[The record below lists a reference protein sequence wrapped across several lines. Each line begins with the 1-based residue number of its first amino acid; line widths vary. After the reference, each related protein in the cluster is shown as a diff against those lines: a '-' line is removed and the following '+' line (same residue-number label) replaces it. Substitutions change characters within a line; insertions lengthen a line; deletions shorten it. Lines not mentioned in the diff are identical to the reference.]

1 MMLLKT
7 VRFALLTLGS
17 LLANPPAFSQDYPNK
32 PIKVVVPYTP
42 GGSVDNTCRLIT
54 DQLQKQLGQ
63 SVVVENKPGASGMI
77 GSLEVMR
84 AAPDGYTLLCHAS
97 SQVYMPLVVKRKT
110 YDAEKD
116 FTSIAQIGTVPLVVV
131 TAPAFEAANLKD
143 LVTLARKN
151 PGKYTW
157 STSGLGTASHL
168 SEEMLNRG
176 LGMNMEIISYKGAV
190 PQLTDVMGGHVTA
203 AISPMPG
210 VSGFIRSGR
219 LKAIAVTS
227 DKRVPVMPDVPTV
240 SESGLTGFEMYSWY
254 GLWGPANLP
263 KPIVEKIYAEVA
275 TALRNESVRARMKE
289 LDFEPSTATTAEFE
303 KIVRDEIARVGAVAK
318 AANISLD

>member
-1 MMLLKT
+1 MNKLIIS
-7 VRFALLTLGS
+7 S
-17 LLANPPAFSQDYPNK
+17 LLCASVFASGIVLAQEYPNK

-42 GGSVDNTCRLIT
+42 GGSVDNTCRLLT

-63 SVVVENKPGASGMI
+63 PIVIENKPGASGMI
-77 GSLEVMR
+77 GSTEVMR

-110 YDAEKD
+110 YDPVKD
-116 FTSIAQIGTVPLVVV
+116 FTSIAQIGYVPLVVV
-131 TAPAFEAANLKD
+131 TYPKFEADDLKG
-143 LVTLARKN
+143 LVALAQKS

-157 STSGLGTASHL
+157 STSGLGTSSHL

-176 LGMNMEIISYKGAV
+176 LKMNMEIISYKGAV

-219 LKAIAVTS
+219 LKALAVTS
-227 DKRVPVMPDVPTV
+227 NKRLDAMPAIPTV
-240 SESGLTGFEMYSWY
+240 QESGLPGFEMYSWY

-263 KPIVEKIYAEVA
+263 EAVVNKLSKEVA
-275 TALRNESVRARMKE
+275 IALKNKGVRDRLSE
-289 LDFEPSTATTAEFE
+289 LDFEPSTATQAQFE
-303 KIVRDEIARVGAVAK
+303 KIVRDEVAKISAVARE
-318 AANISLD
+318 ANISLD

>member
-1 MMLLKT
+1 MKKLIVLLLLCAS
-7 VRFALLTLGS
+7 VFAS
-17 LLANPPAFSQDYPNK
+17 EVVLAQEYPNK

-42 GGSVDNTCRLIT
+42 GGSVDNTCRLLT

-63 SVVVENKPGASGMI
+63 PIVIENKPGASGSI
-77 GSLEVMR
+77 GSIEVMR

-97 SQVYMPLVVKRKT
+97 SQVYLPLVVKRKT

-116 FTSIAQIGTVPLVVV
+116 FTSVAQIGYVPLVVV
-131 TAPAFEAANLKD
+131 TYPKFEADD
-143 LVTLARKN
+143 LQGLVALAQKS

-157 STSGLGTASHL
+157 STSGLGTSSHL

-176 LGMNMEIISYKGAV
+176 LKMNMEIISYKGAV

-210 VSGFIRSGR
+210 VSGFIRSGH
-219 LKAIAVTS
+219 LKVLAVTS
-227 DKRVPVMPDVPTV
+227 EKRLAAMPNIPTV
-240 SESGLTGFEMYSWY
+240 SESGLPGFEMYSWY

-263 KPIVEKIYAEVA
+263 ESVVNKLSTEVA
-275 TALRNESVRARMKE
+275 IALKNKGVRDRMGE
-289 LDFEPSTATTAEFE
+289 LDFEPSTATQAQFV
-303 KIVRDEIARVGAVAK
+303 KIVKDEIAKIGAVARE
-318 AANISLD
+318 ANISLD

>member
-1 MMLLKT
+1 MNKLIISFLLCASA
-7 VRFALLTLGS
+7 FAS
-17 LLANPPAFSQDYPNK
+17 EVVLAQEYPSK

-42 GGSVDNTCRLIT
+42 GGSVDNTCRLLT

-63 SVVVENKPGASGMI
+63 PIVIENKPGASGAI
-77 GSLEVMR
+77 GSVEVMK

-97 SQVYMPLVVKRKT
+97 SQVYLPLVVKRKT

-116 FTSIAQIGTVPLVVV
+116 FTSIAQIGNVPLAVV
-131 TAPAFEAANLKD
+131 TYPKFEADDLKG
-143 LVTLARKN
+143 LVALAQKS

-157 STSGLGTASHL
+157 STSGLGTSSHL

-176 LGMNMEIISYKGAV
+176 LKMNMEIISYKGAV

-210 VSGFIRSGR
+210 VSGFIKSGH
-219 LKAIAVTS
+219 LKVLAVTS
-227 DKRVPVMPDVPTV
+227 DKRLDVMPNIPTV
-240 SESGLTGFEMYSWY
+240 AESGLPGFEMYSWY

-263 KPIVEKIYAEVA
+263 ESVVNKLSTEVA
-275 TALRNESVRARMKE
+275 IALKNKGVRDRMAE
-289 LDFEPSTATTAEFE
+289 LDFEPSTATQAQFV
-303 KIVRDEIARVGAVAK
+303 KIVKDEIAKIGAVARE
-318 AANISLD
+318 ANISLE

>member
-1 MMLLKT
+1 MNKLIIS
-7 VRFALLTLGS
+7 S
-17 LLANPPAFSQDYPNK
+17 LLCASVFASGIVLAQEYPNK

-42 GGSVDNTCRLIT
+42 GGSVDNTCRLLT

-63 SVVVENKPGASGMI
+63 PVVIENKPGASGMI
-77 GSLEVMR
+77 GSTEVMR

-110 YDAEKD
+110 YDPVKD
-116 FTSIAQIGTVPLVVV
+116 FTSIAQIGYVPLVVV
-131 TAPAFEAANLKD
+131 TYPKFEADDLKG
-143 LVTLARKN
+143 LVALAQKS

-157 STSGLGTASHL
+157 STSGLGTSSHL

-176 LGMNMEIISYKGAV
+176 LKMNMEIISYKGAV

-219 LKAIAVTS
+219 LKALAVTS
-227 DKRVPVMPDVPTV
+227 NKRLDAMPAIPTV
-240 SESGLTGFEMYSWY
+240 QESGLPGFEMYSWY

-263 KPIVEKIYAEVA
+263 EAVVNKLSKEVA
-275 TALRNESVRARMKE
+275 IALKNKGVRDRLSE
-289 LDFEPSTATTAEFE
+289 LDFEPSTATQAQFE
-303 KIVRDEIARVGAVAK
+303 KIVRDEVAKISAVARE
-318 AANISLD
+318 ANISLD

>member
-1 MMLLKT
+1 MNKLIVPLLLC
-7 VRFALLTLGS
+7 AS
-17 LLANPPAFSQDYPNK
+17 LLASDIVLAQGYPSK

-42 GGSVDNTCRLIT
+42 GGSVDNTCRLLT

-63 SVVVENKPGASGMI
+63 PVIIENKPGASGSI

-97 SQVYMPLVVKRKT
+97 SQVYLPLVVKRKT

-116 FTSIAQIGTVPLVVV
+116 FTSVAQIGYVPLVVV
-131 TAPAFEAANLKD
+131 TYPKFEADD
-143 LVTLARKN
+143 LQGLVALAQKS

-157 STSGLGTASHL
+157 STSGLGTSSHL

-176 LGMNMEIISYKGAV
+176 LKMNMEIISYKGAG

-210 VSGFIRSGR
+210 VSGFIRSGH
-219 LKAIAVTS
+219 LKVLAVTG
-227 DKRVPVMPDVPTV
+227 DKRMAALPNIPTV
-240 SESGLTGFEMYSWY
+240 AESGLPGFEMYSGY

-263 KPIVEKIYAEVA
+263 EAVLNKLSTEVA
-275 TALRNESVRARMKE
+275 IALRNKGVRDRMGE
-289 LDFEPSTATTAEFE
+289 LDFEPSTATQAQFVQ
-303 KIVRDEIARVGAVAK
+303 IVKDEIAKIGAVARE
-318 AANISLD
+318 ANISLD

>member
-1 MMLLKT
+1 VKKLIVPLLLCASICASDI
-7 VRFALLTLGS
+7 V
-17 LLANPPAFSQDYPNK
+17 LAQGYPTK

-42 GGSVDNTCRLIT
+42 GGSVDNTCRLLT

-63 SVVVENKPGASGMI
+63 PVIIENKPGASGSI

-97 SQVYMPLVVKRKT
+97 SQVYLPLVVKRKT

-116 FTSIAQIGTVPLVVV
+116 FTSIAQIGYVPLVVV
-131 TAPAFEAANLKD
+131 TYPKFEADD
-143 LVTLARKN
+143 LQGLVALAQKS

-157 STSGLGTASHL
+157 STSGLGTSSHL

-176 LGMNMEIISYKGAV
+176 LKMNMEIISYKGAV

-210 VSGFIRSGR
+210 VSGFIRSGH
-219 LKAIAVTS
+219 LKVLAVTG
-227 DKRVPVMPDVPTV
+227 DKRMAALPNIPTV
-240 SESGLTGFEMYSWY
+240 AESGLPGFEMYSWY

-263 KPIVEKIYAEVA
+263 EAVLNKLSTEVA
-275 TALRNESVRARMKE
+275 IALRNKGVRDRMGE
-289 LDFEPSTATTAEFE
+289 LDFEPSTATQAQFVQ
-303 KIVRDEIARVGAVAK
+303 IVKDEIAKIGAVARE
-318 AANISLD
+318 ANISLD

>member
-1 MMLLKT
+1 MNKLIIS
-7 VRFALLTLGS
+7 S
-17 LLANPPAFSQDYPNK
+17 LLCASVFASGIVLAQEYPNK

-42 GGSVDNTCRLIT
+42 GGSVDNTCRLLT

-63 SVVVENKPGASGMI
+63 PVIIENKPGASGSI

-110 YDAEKD
+110 YDPVKD
-116 FTSIAQIGTVPLVVV
+116 FTSIAQIGYVPLVVV
-131 TAPAFEAANLKD
+131 TYPKFEADDLKG
-143 LVTLARKN
+143 LVALAQKS

-157 STSGLGTASHL
+157 STSGLGTSSHL

-176 LGMNMEIISYKGAV
+176 LKMNMEIISYKGAV

-219 LKAIAVTS
+219 LKALAVTS
-227 DKRVPVMPDVPTV
+227 NKRLDAMPAIPTV
-240 SESGLTGFEMYSWY
+240 QESGLPGFEMYSWY

-263 KPIVEKIYAEVA
+263 EAVVNKLSKEVA
-275 TALRNESVRARMKE
+275 IALKNKGVRDRLSE
-289 LDFEPSTATTAEFE
+289 LDFEPSTATQAQFE
-303 KIVRDEIARVGAVAK
+303 KIVRDEVAKISAVARE
-318 AANISLD
+318 ANISLD

>member
-1 MMLLKT
+1 MNKLIVPLLLC
-7 VRFALLTLGS
+7 AS
-17 LLANPPAFSQDYPNK
+17 ILASDIVLAQGYPSK

-42 GGSVDNTCRLIT
+42 GGSVDNTCRLLT

-63 SVVVENKPGASGMI
+63 PVIIENKPGASGSI

-97 SQVYMPLVVKRKT
+97 SQVYLPLVVKRKT

-116 FTSIAQIGTVPLVVV
+116 FTSVAQIGYVPLVVV
-131 TAPAFEAANLKD
+131 TYPKFEADD
-143 LVTLARKN
+143 LQGLVALAQKS

-157 STSGLGTASHL
+157 STSGLGTSSHL

-176 LGMNMEIISYKGAV
+176 LKMNMEIISYKGAV

-210 VSGFIRSGR
+210 VSGFIRSGH
-219 LKAIAVTS
+219 LKVLAVTG
-227 DKRVPVMPDVPTV
+227 DKRMAALPNIPTV
-240 SESGLTGFEMYSWY
+240 AESGLPGFEMYSWY

-263 KPIVEKIYAEVA
+263 ESVVNKLSKEVA
-275 TALRNESVRARMKE
+275 IALKNKGVRDRLSE
-289 LDFEPSTATTAEFE
+289 LDFEPSTATQTQFE
-303 KIVRDEIARVGAVAK
+303 KIVRDEVAKISAVARE
-318 AANISLD
+318 ANISLD

>member
-1 MMLLKT
+1 MNKLIILLSLC
-7 VRFALLTLGS
+7 AS
-17 LLANPPAFSQDYPNK
+17 LLASEIVLAQEYPSK

-42 GGSVDNTCRLIT
+42 GGSVDNTCRLMT

-63 SVVVENKPGASGMI
+63 PVVVENKPGASGMI

-97 SQVYMPLVVKRKT
+97 SQVYMPQVVKRKT

-116 FTSIAQIGTVPLVVV
+116 FTSIAQIGYVPLVVV
-131 TAPAFEAANLKD
+131 TSSKFEANDLKE
-143 LVTLARKN
+143 LVALTHKS

-157 STSGLGTASHL
+157 STSGLGTSSHL

-176 LGMNMEIISYKGAV
+176 MTMNMEIISYKGAV

-210 VSGFIRSGR
+210 VSGFIRSGH
-219 LKAIAVTS
+219 LKALAVTS
-227 DKRVPVMPDVPTV
+227 DKRLTAMPDVPTV
-240 SESGLTGFEMYSWY
+240 SESGLPGFEMYSWY

-263 KPIVEKIYAEVA
+263 EPVVKKLSAEVA
-275 TALRNESVRARMKE
+275 LALTNKGVKDRMVE
-289 LDFEPSTATTAEFE
+289 LDFEPSTATQAQFE
-303 KIVRDEIARVGAVAK
+303 KIVKDEIAKISAVARE
-318 AANISLD
+318 ANISLD

>member
-1 MMLLKT
+1 MKKLTVLLLLCT
-7 VRFALLTLGS
+7 SVFAS
-17 LLANPPAFSQDYPNK
+17 EVVLAQEYPNK

-42 GGSVDNTCRLIT
+42 GGSVDNTCRLLT

-63 SVVVENKPGASGMI
+63 PIVIENKPGASGSI
-77 GSLEVMR
+77 GSIEVMR

-97 SQVYMPLVVKRKT
+97 SQVYLPLVVKRKT

-116 FTSIAQIGTVPLVVV
+116 FTSIAQIGNVPLAVV
-131 TAPAFEAANLKD
+131 TYPKFEADDLKG
-143 LVTLARKN
+143 LVALAQKS

-157 STSGLGTASHL
+157 STSGLGTSSHL

-176 LGMNMEIISYKGAV
+176 LKMNMEIISYKGAV

-210 VSGFIRSGR
+210 VSGFIRSGH
-219 LKAIAVTS
+219 LKVLAVTG
-227 DKRVPVMPDVPTV
+227 DKRMAALPNIPTV
-240 SESGLTGFEMYSWY
+240 AESGLPGFEMYSWY

-263 KPIVEKIYAEVA
+263 EAVLNKLSTEVA
-275 TALRNESVRARMKE
+275 IALRNKGVRDRMGE
-289 LDFEPSTATTAEFE
+289 LDFEPSTATQAQFVQ
-303 KIVRDEIARVGAVAK
+303 IVRTKSRKSAQ
-318 AANISLD
+318 

>member
-1 MMLLKT
+1 MNKLITSVLLCAS
-7 VRFALLTLGS
+7 V
-17 LLANPPAFSQDYPNK
+17 LASEIVLAQEYPNK

-42 GGSVDNTCRLIT
+42 GGSVDNTCRLLT

-63 SVVVENKPGASGMI
+63 PVIIENKPGASGSI

-97 SQVYMPLVVKRKT
+97 SQVYLPLVVKRKT

-116 FTSIAQIGTVPLVVV
+116 FTSVAQIGYVPLVVV
-131 TAPAFEAANLKD
+131 TYPKFEADD
-143 LVTLARKN
+143 LQGLVALAQKS

-157 STSGLGTASHL
+157 STSGLGTSSHL

-176 LGMNMEIISYKGAV
+176 LKMNMEIISYKGAV

-210 VSGFIRSGR
+210 VSGFIRSGH
-219 LKAIAVTS
+219 LKALAVTS
-227 DKRVPVMPDVPTV
+227 DKRLDAMPDIPTV
-240 SESGLTGFEMYSWY
+240 SESGLPGFEMYSWY

-263 KPIVEKIYAEVA
+263 
-275 TALRNESVRARMKE
+275 ESVVNKLSTEVGLRSGTRA
-289 LDFEPSTATTAEFE
+289 
-303 KIVRDEIARVGAVAK
+303 
-318 AANISLD
+318 

>member
-1 MMLLKT
+1 MKKLIVPLLLCASICASDI
-7 VRFALLTLGS
+7 V
-17 LLANPPAFSQDYPNK
+17 LAQGYPTK

-42 GGSVDNTCRLIT
+42 GGSVDNTCRLLT

-63 SVVVENKPGASGMI
+63 PVIIENKPGASGSI

-97 SQVYMPLVVKRKT
+97 SQVYLPLVVKRKT

-116 FTSIAQIGTVPLVVV
+116 FTSIAQIGYVPLVVV
-131 TAPAFEAANLKD
+131 TYPKFEADD
-143 LVTLARKN
+143 LQGLVALAQKS

-157 STSGLGTASHL
+157 STSGLGTSSHL

-176 LGMNMEIISYKGAV
+176 LKMNMEIISYKGAV

-210 VSGFIRSGR
+210 VSGFIRSGH
-219 LKAIAVTS
+219 LKVLAVTG
-227 DKRVPVMPDVPTV
+227 DKRMAALPNIPTV
-240 SESGLTGFEMYSWY
+240 AESGLPGFEMYSWY

-263 KPIVEKIYAEVA
+263 EAVLNKLSTEVA
-275 TALRNESVRARMKE
+275 IALKNKGVRDRMGE
-289 LDFEPSTATTAEFE
+289 LDFEPSTATQAQFVQ
-303 KIVRDEIARVGAVAK
+303 IVKDEIAKIGAVARE
-318 AANISLD
+318 ANISLD

>member
-1 MMLLKT
+1 MNALKIFILL
-7 VRFALLTLGS
+7 FASFLTGEIA
-17 LLANPPAFSQDYPNK
+17 LAQDYPSK

-42 GGSVDNTCRLIT
+42 GGSVDNTCRLLT

-63 SVVVENKPGASGMI
+63 PVVVENKPGASGMI

-116 FTSIAQIGTVPLVVV
+116 FTSIAQIGYVPLMVV
-131 TAPAFEAANLKD
+131 TYPKFEANDLKD
-143 LVTLARKN
+143 LVALAHKS
-151 PGKYTW
+151 PDKYTW
-157 STSGLGTASHL
+157 STSGLGTSSHL

-176 LGMNMEIISYKGAV
+176 LKMQMEIIAYKGAV

-210 VSGFIRSGR
+210 VSAFIKSGR
-219 LKAIAVTS
+219 LKALAVTS
-227 DKRVPVMPDVPTV
+227 DKRLAAMPDIPTV
-240 SESGLTGFEMYSWY
+240 AESGLPGFEMYSWY

-263 KPIVEKIYAEVA
+263 QAVVNKLSAEVA
-275 TALRNESVRARMKE
+275 IALKNKGVRDRMAE
-289 LDFEPSTATTAEFE
+289 LDFEPSTATPAQFE
-303 KIVRDEIARVGAVAK
+303 KIIKDEIAKIGAVARE
-318 AANISLD
+318 ANISLD